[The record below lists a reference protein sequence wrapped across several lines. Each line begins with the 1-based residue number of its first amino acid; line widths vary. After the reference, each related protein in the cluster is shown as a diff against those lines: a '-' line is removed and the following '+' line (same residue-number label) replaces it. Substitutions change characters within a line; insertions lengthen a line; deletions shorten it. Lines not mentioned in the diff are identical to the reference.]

1 MKARMVVMLTL
12 TGLTLFASLAVG
24 QDASELKPFVGKWRA
39 YVTEGGKSTP
49 IEITVQRDGSYSTVL
64 YTQPPRSVR
73 GRLELVDGK
82 FRFKSSD
89 GGSGAVS
96 LAVDSKGKRILK
108 AVRDGNGTSSQYEE
122 VK

>member
-1 MKARMVVMLTL
+1 MVVMLTL

-82 FRFKSSD
+82 FRFKD
-89 GGSGAVS
+89 RTAARARVS
-96 LAVDSKGKRILK
+96 LKRQIP
-108 AVRDGNGTSSQYEE
+108 RGNGFSRPSVTATARPRNTR
-122 VK
+122 K

>member
-96 LAVDSKGKRILK
+96 LAVDPKGKRILK
-108 AVRDGNGTSSQYEE
+108 AVREGNGTSSQYEE